1 MKKAFL
7 ALAAVALLITSC
19 GGNATGDGADGQE
32 NVKYQTYGGITSS
45 SGDFTFSFDY
55 ESVDSIPLD
64 VTVNGDSA
72 FVKMTVKLTRTD
84 KELKEGA
91 EAKDFYAS
99 ISGRDEQ
106 KDVEFRL
113 NAEEASM
120 EQLKAILDKPGQSV
134 DLVFSGNVLKAN
146 LDSLNNKKVW
156 TGLGL

>member
-1 MKKAFL
+1 MKKTFL

-19 GGNATGDGADGQE
+19 GGNATGNGTDAQE
-32 NVKYQTYGGITSS
+32 SVKYQTYGGITSS

-91 EAKDFYAS
+91 EAKNFYAS

-113 NAEEASM
+113 DAEEASM

>member
-19 GGNATGDGADGQE
+19 GGNATGNGTDAQE
-32 NVKYQTYGGITSS
+32 YVKYQTYGGITSS

-91 EAKDFYAS
+91 EAKNFYAS

-113 NAEEASM
+113 DAEEASM

>member
-1 MKKAFL
+1 MKKILFAI
-7 ALAAVALLITSC
+7 AAVGLLFTSC
-19 GGNATGDGADGQE
+19 GGNATGDSQE
-32 NVKYQTYGGITSS
+32 DVKYQTYGGVTSS
-45 SGDFTFSFDY
+45 SGDFTFCFDY

-72 FVKMTVKLTRTD
+72 LVKMTIKLTRTD
-84 KELKEGA
+84 RELKEGA
-91 EAKDFYAS
+91 EAKNFYAS
-99 ISGRDEQ
+99 ISGRDDN

-113 NAEEASM
+113 DAEDASM

>member
-19 GGNATGDGADGQE
+19 GGNATGNGTDAQE

-91 EAKDFYAS
+91 EAKNFYAS

-113 NAEEASM
+113 DAEEASM